1 MPGRIT
7 QWGIVGAT
15 LVALAVVPSC
25 GEAVGAESDS
35 AVATTTPPPDPQ
47 LLLTF
52 DDQEPG
58 SAAGRD
64 IQGEGSAAAVIS
76 LLGLGKQTA
85 TFVKGH
91 QGGIA
96 LRMPTYSG
104 EATGSYSALRIEPEE
119 WLSPGVSDFAFGVD
133 LRLDAHSN
141 GTAIDNG
148 DNVMQRGLYADAAQ
162 YKIQVD
168 KHHASCVIRGADGAV
183 VVKSK
188 ALLNPSKWYRLTCR
202 RTDKTVTHDG
212 PGPRLEPASG
222 DDPEDRSDRATG
234 HDRLRAVGR
243 RRQDRRRRRDRRVVD
258 RPVQRLARQHQL
270 RTELVRSEQAVDE
283 PFDVLRSER
292 PDAEQDPDVHR
303 GHDVIEHAERIGCL
317 LAALP

>member
-25 GEAVGAESDS
+25 GEAVGAENDS
-35 AVATTTPPPDPQ
+35 AAATTTPPPDPQ

-58 SAAGRD
+58 SAADRD

-76 LLGLGKQTA
+76 LLGLGKQKA

-91 QGGIA
+91 EGGIA
-96 LRMPTYSG
+96 LRTPVYSG
-104 EATGSYSALRIEPEE
+104 ETGGSFSALRIEPEE
-119 WLSPGVSDFAFGVD
+119 WLSPGLSDFTFGADVK
-133 LRLDAHSN
+133 LDARSN

-168 KHHASCVIRGADGAV
+168 KHHASCVVRGADGAV

-188 ALLNPSKWYRLTCR
+188 VLLNPSKWYRLTCQ
-202 RTDKTVTHDG
+202 RTDKTVKLTVQDLDSNQVPDTIEKTG
-212 PGPRLEPASG
+212 PIGPMDMIGSEPLSIGAKIG
-222 DDPEDRSDRATG
+222 DDGEIIGSSTDQFNGWIDNISYE
-234 HDRLRAVGR
+234 
-243 RRQDRRRRRDRRVVD
+243 
-258 RPVQRLARQHQL
+258 
-270 RTELVRSEQAVDE
+270 RT
-283 PFDVLRSER
+283 
-292 PDAEQDPDVHR
+292 
-303 GHDVIEHAERIGCL
+303 
-317 LAALP
+317 